1 MTTSRLP
8 ASGGTMII
16 DGREIDV
23 EPGTTILEA
32 ARRLGIRIPTMCHV
46 EGLEPSA
53 SCFLCCVQ
61 VKGER
66 TFTPACARPAGAG
79 MEVETASEDVCA
91 SRKMA
96 LELLLSDHAGDCV
109 APCAARCPAGLDI
122 PGFVHELAGGEVTH
136 SSPSGGT
143 RQAMSTIYETLSL
156 PGTLGRVCPRLC
168 EQNCR
173 RCDHDEGLAIAALH
187 RYATDRN
194 QAAPRAFEPEPAA
207 PTGKSVGIVGA
218 GPAGLTAAFYLL
230 QKGHACTLYDAHS
243 QAGGML
249 RYGIPD
255 YRLPPA
261 ALDAEI
267 DVVERLGAEL
277 RMETRWGE
285 DFSLADLRRRHDAVF
300 LAIGAQLSRGLRCEG
315 EELALAGLDFLAQV
329 ARDQAPELGRRVIV
343 LGGGNTAMD
352 AARSAVRL
360 GAEVRV
366 LYRRTRHE
374 MPCLMEEVEGAEEEG
389 VELEYLVAPVG
400 LAARNGHTE
409 LTCQRMELGEPDA
422 SGRRRPVPIAGSEHT
437 YPCDTVIAA
446 VGQSVERQLA
456 ERDGVEVTAWGLAA
470 DEKTT
475 ATNLPGV
482 FAGGDAVL
490 GADVAVRAVAA
501 GRMAAAS
508 IDQHLAGRPVTGLT
522 GWTDIAMSP
531 IDDGERAALFRDIE
545 QSPKVPTA
553 ILDHEQRLAGFSEID
568 GGLNA
573 EQAGVEARRCMSCGC
588 RKADGCVMRSLAS
601 AYDVDPYRFAGIRR
615 RFEQDTS
622 HPEIVFEPGKCIV
635 CGACVQIAAEAG
647 EEIGLAILGRGF
659 EVAVGAPFGD
669 ALEGLSDDVARR
681 CARACPTGAIAL
693 RTARACDLGG
703 GLVTIGRYKGRQISG

>member
-8 ASGGTMII
+8 ASGETLTI
-16 DGREIDV
+16 DGRKVTV

-32 ARRLGIRIPTMCHV
+32 ARRLGIRIPTLCHV

-61 VKGER
+61 VVGEPR
-66 TFTPACARPAGAG
+66 FTPACARPAAGG
-79 MEVETASEDVCA
+79 MEVETATADVCA

-109 APCAARCPAGLDI
+109 APCAAQCPAGLDI
-122 PGFVHELAGGEVTH
+122 PGFVREIAGG
-136 SSPSGGT
+136 GG
-143 RQAMSTIYETLSL
+143 RQAMPTIFETLAL

-168 EQNCR
+168 EQSCR

-194 QAAPRAFEPEPAA
+194 QDAPRPFEPSRAAPS
-207 PTGKSVGIVGA
+207 GKSAGIVGA
-218 GPAGLTAAFYLL
+218 GPAGLAAAFYLL

-243 QAGGML
+243 RPGGML

-255 YRLPPA
+255 YRLPSA

-267 DVVERLGAEL
+267 DVITRLGAEF
-277 RMETRWGE
+277 RMETRWGQ
-285 DFSLADLRRRHDAVF
+285 DFTLADLRRRHDAVF

-315 EELALAGLDFLAQV
+315 EALALSGLDFLAQV
-329 ARDQAPELGRRVIV
+329 ARGQPPALGQRVIV

-352 AARSAVRL
+352 AARSARRL
-360 GAEVRV
+360 GAAVRV

-389 VELEYLVAPVG
+389 VELEYLVAPLS
-400 LAARNGHTE
+400 LAAHNGHIQ

-422 SGRRRPVPIAGSEHT
+422 SGRRRPLPIAGSELTHA
-437 YPCDTVIAA
+437 CDTVIAA
-446 VGQSVERQLA
+446 VGQSVERELA
-456 ERDGVEVTAWGLAA
+456 ERDGVEVTAWGIAA
-470 DEKTT
+470 DE
-475 ATNLPGV
+475 ATLATHLPGV

-501 GRMAAAS
+501 GRLAAAS
-508 IDQHLAGRPVTGLT
+508 IDQYLGGQPVTGLP
-522 GWTDIAMSP
+522 GMTDVAMRR
-531 IDDGERAALFRDIE
+531 IDDGERAAIFRNIE
-545 QSPKVPTA
+545 QSPRVPTA
-553 ILDHEQRLAGFSEID
+553 TLPLEARLAGFGEID
-568 GGLNA
+568 GGLDP
-573 EQAGVEARRCMSCGC
+573 EQAEHEARRCMSCGC
-588 RKADGCVMRSLAS
+588 RKADGCVMRGLAS
-601 AYDVDPYRFAGIRR
+601 AYDVDPYRFAGLRR

-622 HPEIVFEPGKCIV
+622 HPDIVFEPGKCIV
-635 CGACVQIAAEAG
+635 CGACVEIAARAG
-647 EEIGLAILGRGF
+647 EPIGLAILGRGF

-669 ALEGLSDDVARR
+669 SLAGLSSDVARR
-681 CARACPTGAIAL
+681 CAHVCPTGALAL

-703 GLVTIGRYKGRQISG
+703 AGPLVTVGRYQGRSRDP

>member
-1 MTTSRLP
+1 MTTLLV
-8 ASGGTMII
+8 
-16 DGREIDV
+16 DGREVTV
-23 EPGTTILEA
+23 EPGATILDA
-32 ARRLGIRIPTMCHV
+32 ARRLGIRIPTLCHV

-61 VKGER
+61 VEGEPR
-66 TFTPACARPAGAG
+66 FTPACARPAADG
-79 MEVETASEDVCA
+79 MKVETASEDVCS

-122 PGFVHELAGGEVTH
+122 PAFVREIAGG
-136 SSPSGGT
+136 GGSK
-143 RQAMSTIYETLSL
+143 AMPTIFETLSL

-168 EQNCR
+168 EQGCR

-194 QAAPRAFEPEPAA
+194 QAAARPFEPARAA
-207 PTGKSVGIVGA
+207 ATGKTVGIVGA

-243 QAGGML
+243 WPGGML

-255 YRLPPA
+255 YRLPWQ

-267 DVVERLGAEL
+267 AVIERLGAEF
-277 RMETRWGE
+277 RMETRWGD
-285 DFSLADLRRRHDAVF
+285 DFSLADLRARHDAVF
-300 LAIGAQLSRGLRCEG
+300 LAVGAQLSRGLRCDG
-315 EELALAGLDFLAQV
+315 EDLALSGLDFLATV
-329 ARDQAPELGRRVIV
+329 ARDEAPHLGRRVIV

-352 AARSAVRL
+352 AARTAVRF
-360 GAEVRV
+360 GCETRV
-366 LYRRTRHE
+366 LYRRTRRE

-389 VELEYLVAPVG
+389 VELEYLVAPAA
-400 LAARNGHTE
+400 LAANNGHLA
-409 LTCQRMELGEPDA
+409 LTCRRMELGEPDA

-437 YPCDTVIAA
+437 YRCDTVIAA

-456 ERDGVEVTAWGLAA
+456 EGDGVEVTAWGIAA
-470 DEKTT
+470 EEKTL
-475 ATNLPGV
+475 ATNLDGV

-508 IDQHLAGRPVTGLT
+508 IDQYLGGVPVTGLSGFT
-522 GWTDIAMSP
+522 NVALRR

-545 QSPKVPTA
+545 ESPRVATA
-553 ILDHEQRLAGFSEID
+553 TLAIRERLAGFAEID
-568 GGLNA
+568 GGLDADQA
-573 EQAGVEARRCMSCGC
+573 EREARRCMSCGC
-588 RKADGCVMRSLAS
+588 RKADGCVMRDLAT
-601 AYDVDPYRFAGIRR
+601 AYDVDPYRFAGVRR
-615 RFEQDTS
+615 RFEQDVS

-635 CGACVQIAAEAG
+635 CGACVEIADQAG

-669 ALEGLSDDVARR
+669 SLEGLSSEVARR

-693 RTARACDLGG
+693 ATARACDFSPR
-703 GLVTIGRYKGRQISG
+703 LVTLGRRYSR